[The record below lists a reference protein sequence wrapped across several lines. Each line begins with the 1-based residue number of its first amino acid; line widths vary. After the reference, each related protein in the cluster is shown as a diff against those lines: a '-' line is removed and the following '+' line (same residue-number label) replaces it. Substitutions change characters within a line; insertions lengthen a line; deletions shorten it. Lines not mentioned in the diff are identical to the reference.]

1 MAILKRGRGAKIG
14 KRPKKGEQGPAMD
27 DARLDKIVEDVARAI
42 ALGMTQNDA
51 ARAAGVQPRTF
62 ESWLEKG
69 RAGNPAYARIV
80 DPIDNA
86 RALGQRSLAD
96 RIAKASNTDWRAAAW
111 ILERRHPEEWGKSTD
126 VRLTGNLDL
135 ELGKMSDAE
144 LDAQIEA
151 ADKEIAELESKK
163 D

>member
-27 DARLDKIVEDVARAI
+27 DARLDKIVDEVARAI
-42 ALGMTQNDA
+42 ALGMTQTDA

-96 RIAKASNTDWRAAAW
+96 RIAKASNKDWRAAAW
-111 ILERRHPEEWGKSTD
+111 ILERRHPQTWGKHDTLHMSAKIETA
-126 VRLTGNLDL
+126 VTQ
-135 ELGKMSDAE
+135 MSDEEIAAE
-144 LDAQIEA
+144 LARIEG
-151 ADKEIAELESKK
+151 DRDMES
-163 D
+163 DE